1 MFSSFSDI
9 ITLIFLGFAFVY
21 PFFLWIT
28 PLRTIDNGFYRFNLG
43 MCCIVG
49 AIGVTTFHFLN
60 PDFVSEIYLW
70 VWFGA
75 IMSITA
81 IYWNSNHINNIVIT
95 SIAIFGIITILFNPL
110 IPIYLNDK
118 SAWIPI
124 DIITAVLFLIKSFT
138 LNKQKNE

>member
-49 AIGVTTFHFLN
+49 AIGGTTFHFLN
-60 PDFVSEIYLW
+60 PDIVSEIYLW

-75 IMSITA
+75 IMFITA

-95 SIAIFGIITILFNPL
+95 SIAIFGIIRYRTDP
-110 IPIYLNDK
+110 IPIKEMTY
-118 SAWIPI
+118 
-124 DIITAVLFLIKSFT
+124 LFLVIGVSWSLCNDWSFYVICFRIA
-138 LNKQKNE
+138 